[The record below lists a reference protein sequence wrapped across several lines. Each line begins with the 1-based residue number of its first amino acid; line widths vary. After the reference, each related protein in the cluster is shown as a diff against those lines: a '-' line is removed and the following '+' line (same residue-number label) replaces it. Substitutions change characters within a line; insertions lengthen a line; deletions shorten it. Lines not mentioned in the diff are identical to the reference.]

1 MKSERIEQIKM
12 SLNGFGT
19 KVGDVYTNQEI
30 VDILK
35 EFQSALARGVFEK
48 THAENLRDRDILI
61 HFEALAK
68 EYGLD
73 QTEEFIRLKSNMT
86 KLGFT
91 IGAFIKGMNGERITR
106 KALKLLSFDRGVN
119 ILYNIQLKDEDA
131 EAEYDA
137 IVLSPHGIFVI
148 EVKNWASSVVIT
160 PEGLIMRNDDSGI
173 VYDLAGRMGI
183 KQALLREYIG
193 EDFPDSY
200 HNILVFT
207 NERAKVEDQYNR
219 IPIVCGGGVSYK
231 IRDMSAN
238 AASLTDEQISNITN
252 IILAHHEVQMIA
264 SPVNCEEIIED
275 YAVLMARIEGAS
287 AGVSENV
294 QDFGDGVKRFED
306 SSDPEVKINTR
317 PLEYVNWKKLGQC
330 IAYTASVAV
339 PLITCGVLRFRRNS
353 LM

>member
-1 MKSERIEQIKM
+1 MKNERVEQIKM
-12 SLNGFGT
+12 NLSGFGT
-19 KVGDVYTNQEI
+19 NADEVYTNQEI

-48 THAENLRDRDILI
+48 THAENLQDRDILI

-91 IGAFIKGMNGERITR
+91 IGTFIKGMNGERITR
-106 KALKLLSFDRGVN
+106 RALKLLSFDKGVN

-137 IVLSPHGIFVI
+137 IVLSPHGMFVI

-160 PEGLIMRNDDSGI
+160 PEGLITRNDNSGI
-173 VYDLAGRMGI
+173 VYDLAGRMSI

-193 EDFPDSY
+193 ENFPDSY
-200 HNILVFT
+200 HSILVFA
-207 NERAKVEDQYNR
+207 NERAKVEDQYTK
-219 IPIVCGGGVSYK
+219 IPVVCGGGLSYK

-238 AASLTDEQISNITN
+238 ATCLTDEQISSITN
-252 IILAHHEVQMIA
+252 IILAHHEIQTAA

-287 AGVSENV
+287 SGVSEDV
-294 QDFGDGVKRFED
+294 RD
-306 SSDPEVKINTR
+306 SESCIEAIETSTDPTVTINKR
-317 PLEYVNWKKLGQC
+317 PLEYINRKRFGKY
-330 IAYTASVAV
+330 IACAASVAIPV
-339 PLITCGVLRFRRNS
+339 IACGFLQFRRNS
-353 LM
+353 LV